1 MKNLI
6 SSAIIGTALLK
17 KGKIKMATKF
27 KFTKQSSVV
36 KAWVALV
43 LSEEYTLEDVPALF
57 NLREVVAEVSTSQQN

>member
-27 KFTKQSSVV
+27 KFTKQSPVV
-36 KAWVALV
+36 KAWVTLV
-43 LSEEYTLEDVPALF
+43 LSEEYALENVPALF
-57 NLREVVAEVSTSQQN
+57 NLQEVVAAVLSGQQN